1 MINHLCL
8 LNFCCCLHEL
18 KLTFC
23 RGDKSVREKAFELF
37 KAESP
42 VEVLV
47 TLLHQRIQTQL
58 SAPGVDYEVLLHCL
72 KQCSH
77 RDQRKVLPSPPEL
90 VAALPGHLLP
100 LVRVKVGQQ
109 LFAVS
114 VVVSVNNPF

>member
-42 VEVLV
+42 VEILV
-47 TLLHQRIQTQL
+47 SLLHQRIQTQL
-58 SAPGVDYEVLLHCL
+58 SAQEWIMKYYYTVSSNVHTRIKGKYSPHLSWLLRCLATSSPLSVL
-72 KQCSH
+72 
-77 RDQRKVLPSPPEL
+77 R
-90 VAALPGHLLP
+90 
-100 LVRVKVGQQ
+100 
-109 LFAVS
+109 
-114 VVVSVNNPF
+114 